1 MNGPEFTRPPE
12 STPAL
17 EGGLPIRR
25 QRILGHS
32 LLEAILASS
41 LGTLVALLL
50 LSILPGA
57 LGGMAASAHQM
68 QACDL
73 AGEVL
78 SKVEALPFASLPV
91 GRTFDGRVP
100 TEALNSGQPAQFP
113 PAPYPFVQRRFVEGS
128 RERVVDYQ
136 VSVAVQQGRDRDG
149 AVAAD
154 LVQVIV
160 RIDWK
165 TFSPWGRAHPHHLEV
180 STLVVDQS

>member
-1 MNGPEFTRPPE
+1 M
-12 STPAL
+12 
-17 EGGLPIRR
+17 
-25 QRILGHS
+25 
-32 LLEAILASS
+32 
-41 LGTLVALLL
+41 ALLL

-78 SKVEALPFASLPV
+78 SRIEALPFASLPV

-100 TEALNSGQPAQFP
+100 TEALHPGQPGQFP

-136 VSVAVQQGRDRDG
+136 VSVALDQGRERDG
-149 AVAAD
+149 AVSSD
-154 LVQVIV
+154 LIQVTV
-160 RIDWK
+160 RIDWQ

-180 STLVVDQS
+180 STLVVDPS